1 MQMIGMQMI
10 CTQKIGIQMSHNK
23 VRQQAGLFRV
33 MVGMIAKSMGTF
45 QSQKLAEQGIEL
57 SHLQVG
63 MLRILHYENQKTIS
77 DLGKFLNL
85 DPSTIVASVDG
96 LERKGFVERQRDPN
110 DRRRVLVVIK
120 DPARDIL
127 KQCNIAMESDGITH
141 ALENMGTEKTE
152 QLLNSLRNVLE
163 ELPEGRE
170 ILIAMEERLKSHQMI
185 QESLDSDVK

>member
-1 MQMIGMQMI
+1 MIGMPMI
-10 CTQKIGIQMSHNK
+10 GTQKIGRQMSHYK
-23 VRQQAGLFRV
+23 SHQQAALFRM
-33 MVGMIAKSMGTF
+33 MVSVITKSMGTF

-63 MLRILHYENQKTIS
+63 MLRILNYENPKTIS

-120 DPARDIL
+120 DPAREIL
-127 KQCNIAMESDGITH
+127 QQCNTAMDSDGITQ
-141 ALENMGTEKTE
+141 ALEKMGTEKTE
-152 QLLNSLRNVLE
+152 HLLNSLRNVLE
-163 ELPEGRE
+163 ELPEGKE
-170 ILIAMEERLKSHQMI
+170 ILMAMEERLKSHQMM
-185 QESLDSDVK
+185 QESLDSNAT